1 MNQPMSLPIP
11 AAYSLDSYI
20 QTVNRY
26 PMLSLEDEQRLA
38 RAWHDQQD
46 VDAARQL
53 VVSHLRVVVSVARH
67 YVGYGLPQGKN
78 LTYAYSELTVP
89 VGQDP
94 VGSYFMANGFAE
106 GYFGIQVNSPTE
118 RRVLFSVWS
127 PFSTDNPREIPAD
140 QRVVTIAKGPETRAQ
155 DFGGEG
161 SGGQS
166 FLLYPWTAGTTYKF
180 LTEVKPDG
188 QGSTTYTAWFGEAG
202 KPDWRLV
209 AAFRRPRT
217 DTHLRGFHSFL
228 ENFNPEFGHLERLG
242 RHSRQWVR
250 DTDGQWHEITEARFT
265 GDATAGGGH
274 RLDYAGGVQGDSFFL
289 RNGGFF
295 SDHVTLNT
303 RLRRPPG
310 ASQAPA
316 IDFDR
321 LPR

>member
-1 MNQPMSLPIP
+1 MSLPIP